1 MMAQASKKHPAETP
15 VIPDRLYFKIGDVA
29 ELCGVATSVLR
40 FWESQ
45 FPHLK
50 PNKSGTGQRLY
61 RRRDVEV
68 ALEIKQLV
76 YNQGFTI
83 AGACQVLETGDRR
96 SPQPTAPTPAAAP
109 VPAPP
114 SAQAIPDTMRAH
126 LAALKSELRDIAA
139 QLAAPIPN
147 PRRDRLKILKTR
159 PEIGNLFEV

>member
-1 MMAQASKKHPAETP
+1 MAQASKKQSAETP

-83 AGACQVLETGDRR
+83 AGARQVLETGHRR
-96 SPQPTAPTPAAAP
+96 SPQPTAP
-109 VPAPP
+109 V
-114 SAQAIPDTMRAH
+114 
-126 LAALKSELRDIAA
+126 AA
-139 QLAAPIPN
+139 QLAAPIPT